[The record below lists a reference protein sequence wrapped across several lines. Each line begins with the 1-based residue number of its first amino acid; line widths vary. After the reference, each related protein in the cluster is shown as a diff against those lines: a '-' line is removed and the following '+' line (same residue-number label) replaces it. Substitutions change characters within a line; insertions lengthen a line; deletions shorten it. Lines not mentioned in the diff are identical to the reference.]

1 MPAKKTAPM
10 TNLETSD
17 FKSEEE
23 EAIWWDKNQDQTL
36 KAFEQASQHGSLGR
50 GTLARRGQTP
60 TTTIRL
66 DPTDIELA
74 KAQAEQRG
82 LRYQT
87 YLKMLLHQALVREAN
102 LSSRAM
108 QSKP

>member
-1 MPAKKTAPM
+1 MPARKTSPM
-10 TNLETSD
+10 TNLETPD

-23 EAIWWDKNQDQTL
+23 EAVWWDKNEDQTL
-36 KAFEQASQHGSLGR
+36 KAFEQASQDGSLGR
-50 GTLARRGQTP
+50 GTLMRRGQTP

-66 DPTDIELA
+66 DSTDIELA

-102 LSSRAM
+102 LPAGAM
-108 QSKP
+108 QPKP